1 VQRDLRSSGLLLHEE
16 WAADDVAFGGGESY
30 DLGKMK
36 AAVIGKDG
44 RTTAIV
50 RSLEKSARI
59 DGPVSTL
66 FAGTIGKT
74 PKSLEKAQAELRK
87 KAKEVQPDFV
97 VIGPE
102 EPLALGFVDLLRDEF
117 GIPCVG
123 PTKRLAQLEASKAW
137 TRQLLQKHGIPGN
150 PSFRV
155 FTEMKEIAP
164 YLETLGHFVIK
175 PDGLTGGKGVKVSD
189 VHLFSVREATD
200 YCEELFRAGQPSVVI
215 EERLDGEEFS
225 LQSFS
230 DGTVVKH
237 MPIVQD
243 HKRVGIGDTG
253 PNTGGMG
260 SYSCP
265 DGSLPFLSA
274 ADLEMASSI
283 NSAVVRALKEETGEL
298 YKGILYG
305 GFIATRDGIRLIEYN
320 VRFGDPEALNVLS
333 LLETD
338 FADVCEAIIKGTLA
352 SAKTAFA
359 ARATVCKYVV
369 PQNYPENPVKGV
381 KVDLRDLPAESE
393 RLKIFRAAI
402 DESNCLT
409 GSRAI
414 AFVGIA
420 DHLEGAERI
429 AEEAAMAVHGPVYH
443 RADIGTRELIES
455 KLDHMRRLR
464 SDRPSALVQ

>member
-1 VQRDLRSSGLLLHEE
+1 
-16 WAADDVAFGGGESY
+16 
-30 DLGKMK
+30 MK

-44 RTTAIV
+44 RTGALI
-50 RSLEKSARI
+50 RSLEKSTRI
-59 DGPVSTL
+59 EGPVTTL

-74 PKSLEKAQAELRK
+74 PESLEKAQTELRNNAK
-87 KAKEVQPDFV
+87 KRHPYFV

-102 EPLALGFVDLLRDEF
+102 EPLAAGFVDLLRGEF

-123 PTKRLAQLEASKAW
+123 PTKRLAQLEASKAY

-150 PSFRV
+150 PEFRV
-155 FTEMKEIAP
+155 FAEMKEIPA

-189 VHLFSVREATD
+189 VHLFSLKEATD
-200 YCEELFRAGQPSVVI
+200 YCEELFRAGQTSIVI
-215 EERLDGEEFS
+215 EEKLDGEEFS

-230 DGTVVKH
+230 DGKVVKH

-265 DGSLPFLSA
+265 DGSLPFLTP
-274 ADLEMASSI
+274 ADVEVAGSI
-283 NSAVVRALKEETGEL
+283 NSAVVRALNEETGEL

-305 GFIATRDGIRLIEYN
+305 GFIATRDGIRLFEYN

-338 FADVCEAIIKGTLA
+338 FVDVCEAIINGTLA
-352 SAKTAFA
+352 SSQISFA
-359 ARATVCKYVV
+359 RRATVCKYVV

-381 KVDLRDLPAESE
+381 KVDLRDLPSESE

-402 DESNCLT
+402 DENNCLT

-414 AFVGIA
+414 AFVGIG
-420 DHLEGAERI
+420 DQLEEAERI
-429 AEEAAMAVHGPVYH
+429 AEEAAIRVHGPVYH
-443 RADIGTRELIES
+443 RADIGSRELIES
-455 KLDHMRRLR
+455 KIDHMRRLR
-464 SDRPSALVQ
+464 SDHPSALVQ